1 MALPASGP
9 ISSSQVATEFD
20 VSQTSISLSNLG
32 TKLSSPISAG
42 QPVEL
47 ANDFYGQ
54 SGTTYTAFS
63 IFGNTSEPAGSGEA
77 ICGAGRPPVSTAYH
91 TGNGTFPENGEDV
104 FSDND
109 GSNTPLAAGYYR
121 YQSGEDK
128 FSFALD
134 SAGQVS
140 ETTQCEE

>member
-1 MALPASGP
+1 MALPTSGP
-9 ISSSQVATEFD
+9 LSSSQVATEFD

-63 IFGNTSEPAGSGEA
+63 IFGDFSEPFESGEA
-77 ICGAGRPPVSTAYH
+77 ICSAGKPNISTAYS
-91 TGNGTFPENGEDV
+91 TSGGLPEDSYYV
-104 FSDND
+104 YLDND
-109 GSNTPLAAGYYR
+109 GSNTTFNEGYYR
-121 YQSGEDK
+121 YQSGEFK

-134 SAGQVS
+134 GAGQVS
-140 ETTQCEE
+140 EITQCEE